1 MTGAHSTFIASRKTL
16 TTRELPAEFV
26 LNALRLNSGFSLR
39 DYSARTG
46 LSPSSL
52 QPQLDRLIEKKLLVA
67 SGERVGTTKLGSRF
81 LDTVIAEFLPD

>member
-1 MTGAHSTFIASRKTL
+1 MTGADSSFMASRKIL

-39 DYSARTG
+39 DYSDRTG
-46 LSPSSL
+46 LSPASL
-52 QPQLDRLIEKKLLVA
+52 QPQLDRLIEKRLLVVA
-67 SGERVGTTKLGSRF
+67 GEKVATTKLGSRF